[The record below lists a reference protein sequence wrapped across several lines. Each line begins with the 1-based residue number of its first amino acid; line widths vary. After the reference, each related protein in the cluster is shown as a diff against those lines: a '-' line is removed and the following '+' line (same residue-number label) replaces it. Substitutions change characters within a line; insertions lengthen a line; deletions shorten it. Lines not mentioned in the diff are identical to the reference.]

1 VDLIELLK
9 RPEGKTLEFKRD
21 LSSPD
26 GVLRTV
32 IAFANTAGG
41 TVVVGVEDKTRYVR
55 GIADPRA
62 VEERLASLLTDSIAP
77 RLVPDIEVLLWRGSH
92 VVAVEVYPSASR
104 PHHLIRQGESGGTY
118 VRVGSTNRRADPA
131 LIDELRRYVRI
142 ETFDEQ
148 PLPDLD
154 SEAIDLRAVSESFA
168 SIRRVTRRELE
179 PLRLLTHHQGRLVP
193 TVGGVLLFGRERA
206 RLFPDAWLQVGRFGG
221 IDKARILD
229 HVELRDFPVSAIE
242 QAVTFVRE
250 HLRRGAEIGAV
261 RRRDR
266 WELPPVAIR
275 EAIVNAVA
283 HADYAQSGAP
293 IRVALFDDR
302 LEVES
307 PGLLPFG
314 LTVDDLHRG
323 ISRLRNRVIGR
334 VFHELG
340 LIEQWGSGI
349 PRMLAACHDAGLAK
363 PELEEVGF
371 RFRVTLRSER
381 VSEAAVDGLNAEVL
395 EFLADGEGR
404 STAQIAAHIGRTPRA
419 TRTRLV
425 ALVER
430 GLLRAV
436 GTGPQDPR
444 RRYYRTDT

>member
-1 VDLIELLK
+1 
-9 RPEGKTLEFKRD
+9 
-21 LSSPD
+21 
-26 GVLRTV
+26 
-32 IAFANTAGG
+32 
-41 TVVVGVEDKTRYVR
+41 
-55 GIADPRA
+55 
-62 VEERLASLLTDSIAP
+62 
-77 RLVPDIEVLLWRGSH
+77 
-92 VVAVEVYPSASR
+92 
-104 PHHLIRQGESGGTY
+104 
-118 VRVGSTNRRADPA
+118 
-131 LIDELRRYVRI
+131 
-142 ETFDEQ
+142 
-148 PLPDLD
+148 
-154 SEAIDLRAVSESFA
+154 
-168 SIRRVTRRELE
+168 
-179 PLRLLTHHQGRLVP
+179 
-193 TVGGVLLFGRERA
+193 
-206 RLFPDAWLQVGRFGG
+206 
-221 IDKARILD
+221 
-229 HVELRDFPVSAIE
+229 
-242 QAVTFVRE
+242 
-250 HLRRGAEIGAV
+250 
-261 RRRDR
+261 
-266 WELPPVAIR
+266 
-275 EAIVNAVA
+275 
-283 HADYAQSGAP
+283 
-293 IRVALFDDR
+293 VALFDDR